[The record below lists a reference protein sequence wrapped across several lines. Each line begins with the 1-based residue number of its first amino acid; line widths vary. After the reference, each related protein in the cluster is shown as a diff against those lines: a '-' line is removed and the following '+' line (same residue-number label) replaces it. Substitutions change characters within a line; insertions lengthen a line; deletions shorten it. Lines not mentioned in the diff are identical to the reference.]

1 MPGWAWIVIAIVV
14 VAAVAGALWGA
25 LARRRTARLQE
36 HFGPEYSRALETA
49 QSKRTAEAEL
59 EAREERRSKL
69 EIRPLS
75 QVARAR
81 YVEAWQAIQ
90 AQFVDAPVSAV
101 ESADGLIQSLMAE
114 RGYPVEDFEQR
125 AADISVDHPE
135 VVENYRE
142 GHRLALDTGGGT
154 GRTES
159 LRNAM
164 RHYRTLFEQ
173 LLEPDADAPIA
184 RDDELRAERS
194 ERVVR

>member
-1 MPGWAWIVIAIVV
+1 VPGWAWIVIAIVIVAV
-14 VAAVAGALWGA
+14 VASVLWAALG
-25 LARRRTARLQE
+25 RRRTARLRQQ
-36 HFGPEYSRALETA
+36 FGPEYGRTLESA
-49 QSKRTAEAEL
+49 QSKRDAEAEL
-59 EAREERRSKL
+59 QAREERRSKL

-75 QVARAR
+75 QTARAR
-81 YVEAWQAIQ
+81 YMENWQAIQ
-90 AQFVDAPVSAV
+90 AQFVDAPVAAV

-114 RGYPVEDFEQR
+114 RGYPMEDFEQR

-142 GHRLALDTGGGT
+142 GHRLAQDTAGA

-173 LLEPDADAPIA
+173 LLEPDADEPIGRDSDRAAPA
-184 RDDELRAERS
+184 RS
-194 ERVVR
+194 ESGVR